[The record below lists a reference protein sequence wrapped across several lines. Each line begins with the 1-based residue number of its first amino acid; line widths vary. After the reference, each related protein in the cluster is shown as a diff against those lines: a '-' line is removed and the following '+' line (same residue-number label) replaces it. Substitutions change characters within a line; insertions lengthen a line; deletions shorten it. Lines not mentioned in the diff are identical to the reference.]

1 MEIKI
6 FEIYLELFGFTIEMR
21 IHIPFLRKKK
31 QDRIGFKPN

>member
-1 MEIKI
+1 MGIKI

-21 IHIPFLRKKK
+21 IHIPSLRKKE